1 MQCIY
6 LARQVRIEQ
15 HSSITCSNVSERG
28 CNLTASH
35 AVQGFAAFKLNVQA
49 AQEDQEKLARAAG
62 KFKNQRMGL
71 AFETWKQH
79 TQHTQLLQ
87 SCLTKAV
94 AALVNRSLRA
104 GFTAWRDAA
113 ALKKQHSQKVY
124 KQIKCLQPSMS
135 QHALMQEEC
144 LRKGNS

>member
-1 MQCIY
+1 M
-6 LARQVRIEQ
+6 
-15 HSSITCSNVSERG
+15 
-28 CNLTASH
+28 
-35 AVQGFAAFKLNVQA
+35 QGFAAFKLNVQA
-49 AQEDQEKLARAAG
+49 AQEDREKLARAAG

-135 QHALMQEEC
+135 QRAFMQEGR
-144 LRKGNS
+144 LREVHDCVMLPLSEAQDLMDGELTISRGLRQAS